1 MEPCRILIVGNAAD
15 MHVAAVLARLPRL
28 GTVILDAD
36 TLAETVDEIGIDY
49 SIFTDIDG
57 NAVRLSHETKA
68 RGWIRRL
75 APAGWDSAVVLG
87 SQHAARLAARLS
99 LLSAILRDLAVE
111 WLTPIDRLTAAENKM
126 IQYRAAKRLSIRFP
140 ATLIAKDPFTLAR
153 ALAEPFV
160 LKPLGPA
167 EFQSETGEHR
177 VTLTN
182 SVRARDISDIDLLI
196 APFIAQRQLDAV
208 AHLRIVTVGTTSWTA
223 RLDASDLP
231 LDWRSQP
238 AAHDQF
244 YTDTT
249 RSDLSRPAVAIA
261 RLLGVG
267 YTSQDWLIDSVGPA
281 FLDLN
286 PSGQWLFLPE
296 AIADEVTEAIIGWLC
311 VRGAS

>member
-1 MEPCRILIVGNAAD
+1 
-15 MHVAAVLARLPRL
+15 MHVAAVLAHLPRL

-36 TLAETVDEIGIDY
+36 TLADTVNEIRIDY

-57 NAVRLSHETKA
+57 NAVRLDHQTKA

-75 APAGWDSAVVLG
+75 APAGWDSSVVLG

-99 LLSAILRDLAVE
+99 LLSAILRDLAIE
-111 WLTPIDRLTAAENKM
+111 WLTPIDHLIAAENKL
-126 IQYRAAKRLSIRFP
+126 IQYRAAERLSIRFP
-140 ATLIAKDPFTLAR
+140 TTLIAKDPS
-153 ALAEPFV
+153 ALAGALGEPFV

-167 EFQSETGEHR
+167 EFQSETGAHR
-177 VTLTN
+177 VVLTN
-182 SVRARDISDIDLLI
+182 SVYAREISDINLLA

-208 AHLRIVTVGTTSWTA
+208 AHLRIVTVGITSWAA
-223 RLDASDLP
+223 RLEESDLP

-244 YTDTT
+244 HTDTT
-249 RSDLSRPAVAIA
+249 GSDVCRRAVAIA
-261 RLLGVG
+261 GLLGVG
-267 YTSQDWLIDSVGPA
+267 YTSQDWIIDTTGPA

-296 AIADEVTEAIIGWLC
+296 TIADEVTEAIVGWLC
-311 VRGAS
+311 GRDAS